1 MLIHQL
7 AKNKRP
13 LISFEIFPPKRMGD
27 LGSVYRTIEELSDL
41 SPDFCSVTYGAA
53 GSERGEGTL
62 RIADWIQREMGIDAL
77 AHLTCVGATREEMGR
92 VLDTFSERGIH
103 NILALRGDR
112 PETEAPFT
120 SDFHHASD
128 LILMIRERSNFS
140 IGAACYPEGHVE
152 APSRT
157 ADLFHLRE
165 KAEAGTDFLISQ
177 LFFDNEKFYD
187 FRREMRSLDIQVPL
201 FAGIMPVLNRRQ
213 IERMVALSGANL
225 PPKFR
230 KVLLRYEHD
239 PDALLDAGIAYAV
252 EQIVDLLSSGVDG
265 IHLYVMNRPEVARRL
280 VRSTQSIVKMLKAER
295 AGEGSVERYA
305 QEA

>member
-1 MLIHQL
+1 MYIHEL
-7 AKNKRP
+7 AKSNKP
-13 LISFEIFPPKRMGD
+13 LISFEVFPPKRKGD
-27 LGSVYRTIEELSDL
+27 LRSVYRTIEELSDL

-62 RIADWIQREMGIDAL
+62 RIADWIQREVGIDAL
-77 AHLTCVGATREEMGR
+77 AHLTCVGATREEMER
-92 VLDTFSERGIH
+92 VLDTFSERGIR

-112 PETEAPFT
+112 PETEGPFT

-128 LILMIRERSNFS
+128 LIRMIRKREAFS

-152 APSRT
+152 AKSLT
-157 ADLFHLRE
+157 ADLLHLRE
-165 KAEAGTDFLISQ
+165 KAGAGTDFLISQ

-187 FRREMRSLDIQVPL
+187 FRKEMRSIDIHSPL

-213 IERMVALSGANL
+213 IERMVALSGATL

-230 KVLLRYEHD
+230 KVLMRYEHD

-252 EQIVDLLSSGVDG
+252 EQIVDLFSSGVDG
-265 IHLYVMNRPEVARRL
+265 IHLYVMNKPEVARRL
-280 VRSTQSIVKMLKAER
+280 VRSTQSIVKMLKAEKS
-295 AGEGSVERYA
+295 GESSVKPYA